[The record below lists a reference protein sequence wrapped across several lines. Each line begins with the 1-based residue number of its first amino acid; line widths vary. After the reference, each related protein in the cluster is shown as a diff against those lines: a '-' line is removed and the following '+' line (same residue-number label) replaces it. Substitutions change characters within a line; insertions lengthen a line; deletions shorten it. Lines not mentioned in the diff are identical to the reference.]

1 MRLSSTARGIIIA
14 VLIGAYSWVFKQPA
28 ASMTWALLVGAGIQL
43 VVILLRRFV
52 PPDNLPLAL
61 YVFELF
67 ADAVTVFMFA
77 LGVYGGI
84 LKLSYDA

>member
-1 MRLSSTARGIIIA
+1 
-14 VLIGAYSWVFKQPA
+14 
-28 ASMTWALLVGAGIQL
+28 MTWTLLVGAGIQL

-52 PPDNLPLAL
+52 RPDNLPPAL
-61 YVFELF
+61 YVVELV

-84 LKLSYDA
+84 LKLSYDV